1 MCQSRMERNGADD
14 MNSKQENLERCLELL
29 RTGKDTGKLLYKR
42 REELYECSVTDA
54 TKGRKN

>member
-1 MCQSRMERNGADD
+1 